1 MTTTPLS
8 SLTLDEWYRIMGIH
22 PWHGFQLSN
31 EVIPLDSKCNTITC
45 ERAWIDAQRVG
56 RYEIRAAI
64 QRAEEIAYQ
73 YLHYWPFRRHN
84 TLTIDYPTMGNRTL
98 TRSYDVD
105 PQGRWVSIQLPEG
118 HVHALGSLYEST
130 PVTASVVY
138 ADLDGD
144 TLYETAQITASV
156 PLGTLPS
163 EVVVQFT
170 SIDLGALPSS
180 PDIPVR
186 KVTVNGTTATIVI
199 DAWNMVCPLKYQ
211 GVTCNP
217 LNPNS
222 FYTASSF
229 APTPNAY
236 VLAYQVSVFRRRT
249 DPTGTT
255 QDTAQAVFIWESEPY
270 PYFSRC
276 CYNFSSLQTRDPSGL
291 RYAIARGGVRDS
303 RAGIIYL
310 GESVYDPDSQTWS
323 GRVNWQTCRQP
334 DRVIV
339 RYEAGSTENHWKT
352 VIARLAA
359 AELTRPIC
367 ACTSA
372 NKELAEWQWDL
383 SRNGG
388 TDEVYSSPG
397 DLTNPIGGRRGHIYA
412 WRTLQQLQRTVGFLA
427 G

>member
-1 MTTTPLS
+1 MTVTPLT
-8 SLTLDEWYRIMGIH
+8 SLTLSDWYQIMGIH

-31 EVIPLDSKCNTITC
+31 ELIPLDSKCNTITC

-56 RYEIRAAI
+56 RYEIRSAI
-64 QRAEEIAYQ
+64 KRAEEIAFQ
-73 YLHYWPFRRHN
+73 FLHYWPSLRHHE
-84 TLTIDYPTMGNRTL
+84 LIIDYPTLGNRTM
-98 TRSYDVD
+98 TRSYNVD

-118 HVHALGSLYEST
+118 HVQGLGSLYKST
-130 PVTASVVY
+130 PVLASVVY
-138 ADLDGD
+138 SDLDGD
-144 TLYETAQITASV
+144 NLRETAQITATV
-156 PLGTLPS
+156 PAGTLPS
-163 EVVVQFT
+163 EVVVQFS
-170 SIDLGALPSS
+170 SIDLGALTES

-186 KVTVNGTTATIVI
+186 KVTIVGTTATILI
-199 DAWNMVCPLKYQ
+199 DSWNMVCPYKYQ

-222 FYTASSF
+222 FYTAN
-229 APTPNAY
+229 ATPPTPNAY
-236 VLAYQVSVFRRRT
+236 VLAYQVNVLRRRT

-255 QDTAQAVFIWESEPY
+255 QDTAQAVFIWEAEPY
-270 PYFSRC
+270 PWFSRC
-276 CYNFSSLQTRDPSGL
+276 CYSFPNLQTKDPSAV

-303 RAGIIYL
+303 RAGIIYV
-310 GESVYDPDSQTWS
+310 GESIYDEDTNTWG
-323 GRVNWQTCRQP
+323 GRANWQACRQP

-339 RYEAGSTENHWKT
+339 RYESGSTDNSWKT

-367 ACTSA
+367 ACASA

-388 TDEVYSSPG
+388 ADEVYSPPG
-397 DLTNPIGGRRGHIYA
+397 DLTNPIGGRRGHIHA
-412 WRTLQQLQRTVGFLA
+412 WRTFQQLQRTVGFIA